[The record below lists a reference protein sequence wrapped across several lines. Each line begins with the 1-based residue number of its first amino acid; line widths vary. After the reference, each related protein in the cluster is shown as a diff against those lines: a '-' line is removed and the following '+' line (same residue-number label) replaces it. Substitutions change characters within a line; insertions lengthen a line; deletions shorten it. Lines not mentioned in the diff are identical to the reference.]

1 MGSTEFRL
9 MSQVK
14 WPHRHCHIDGHANK
28 HVNETID
35 VKCLLLEPVKPLL
48 ARVNRLELIASHVLW
63 VNWIVGTGQ
72 TCLNPELAFIREF
85 ALISQLLQGL
95 LTDLNKVERA
105 SDATQ
110 YNADTS

>member
-1 MGSTEFRL
+1 MGFTEFRN
-9 MSQVK
+9 MSQEE
-14 WPHRHCHIDGHANK
+14 WPHRHCHIDGYANK
-28 HVNETID
+28 HVNEAVD
-35 VKCLLLEPVKPLL
+35 VKCLLPEPVEPLL

-72 TCLNPELAFIREF
+72 TCLNLELAFIREF
-85 ALISQLLQGL
+85 ALTSQLLQGL
-95 LTDLNKVERA
+95 LPDLNKVERA